1 MSLLKRLR
9 ALLHRKQLE
18 ANLDEELKF
27 HLEQKILDYFV
38 MGMNPH
44 QARTAALRAF
54 GAMEKFKEECR
65 DMRGTNLIENC
76 WQDLRYGLRTLAKDR
91 RFTSLAVLALALGIG
106 SSTVIFSAIYG
117 VILNTFPITNADQ
130 VTSFAIQDVSHPE
143 NGGRES
149 LSFREFLYFRDHN
162 HVFDDISGEFGG
174 FGTTPLTYTTG
185 NSTYQFDAD
194 FLSVNSFRFF
204 GVNPLLGRLPT
215 PDDVKPGAPPVFVI
229 GDKLWRRQFDSD
241 PNIVGRTFI
250 LSGISRTLVGI
261 MPRRFRWAWVNVW
274 VPFSLDPHEAL
285 SNPDLKDRY
294 LYTVGRLK
302 PDVSLKAAAADLSVV
317 AHQYAKIDP
326 DDYPKQFTVT
336 TSSLVERVVGGFKR
350 LIYPLLAAVALLVLI
365 ACSNVANLLL
375 ARATVREREFA
386 VRSSLGASRARLI
399 RQFLVE
405 SCVLAAVGCL
415 GGCLLAWVG
424 IKAVVPLVP
433 YNAFPQEAVIEL
445 DPPVLAVALGIAM
458 VTTFLCGLLPAL
470 RAAQGDLQPRLICA
484 GKGSDV
490 SFRHGKLRAS
500 LVIAE
505 VALSIVLLS
514 SAGLMMRAFW
524 NVEHVDFG
532 FNPHNLLSMQ
542 IAFPQGVH
550 WTPEEQRQLFKKV
563 FDRVENLPGV
573 AAATV
578 TISPPPFGGPSSEV
592 VIPGKTHSQHWM
604 SMLDLCSQGYFQTL
618 QLRLLRGRLF
628 SQNDIDSARR
638 LAIINQTLARN
649 YFGDDNPIGRN
660 IKFNLLDQLPETKDA
675 LFEIIGVVS
684 DVKNHGLQ
692 RSPLPESYLPYSIIS
707 SGAGSILVRT
717 LVDSDSLLSTI
728 RRDVWAVNSNL
739 AVTHAEP
746 LETTLQRNVFAFPKF
761 ESAILG
767 SFAAIGLALVIIGV
781 FSVMAYSVSL
791 QIHDFGIRM
800 ALGAQR
806 ADILRMILRK
816 GLTLVVIGILI
827 GVAAS
832 LAVTRLLSSQFAGV
846 SAGDPWTFSVVVAVV
861 AAVGAA
867 ACFWPAR
874 RAMRVDPM
882 LALRYE

>member
-9 ALLHRKQLE
+9 ALLRRKQLDT
-18 ANLDEELKF
+18 NLDEELCF
-27 HLEQKILDYFV
+27 HVEQKILDYIA
-38 MGMNPH
+38 MGMDPH
-44 QARTAALRAF
+44 EARTTALRAF
-54 GAMEKFKEECR
+54 GGMEKVKEECR

-76 WQDLRYGLRTLAKDR
+76 WQDLRYGVRTLVKDR

-117 VILNTFPITNADQ
+117 VILNTFPFKNADQ
-130 VTSFAIQDVSHPE
+130 VTSFAIQDVSRPE

-149 LSFREFLYFRDHN
+149 LSFREFLYFRDQN
-162 HVFDDISGEFGG
+162 HVFTDISGEFGG

-215 PDDVKPGAPPVFVI
+215 PDDVKPGAPPVFVN

-241 PNIVGRTFI
+241 PNIVGRTFV
-250 LSGISRTLVGI
+250 LNGVSRTLVGI
-261 MPRRFRWAWVNVW
+261 MPPRFRWAWVDVW

-285 SNPDLKDRY
+285 SNPDLKDQH

-302 PDVSLKAAAADLSVV
+302 PGVSLKAAAADLNVV
-317 AHQYAKIDP
+317 AHQHAKINP
-326 DDYPKQFTVT
+326 NDYPKQFTMT

-386 VRSSLGASRARLI
+386 VRSSLGASKARLI

-405 SCVLAAVGCL
+405 SCVLAAAGCL
-415 GGCLLAWVG
+415 GGCLLAWIG

-445 DPPVLAVALGIAM
+445 NAPVLAFALGIAM

-470 RAAQGDLQPRLICA
+470 RAVRGDLQPRLIAA

-490 SFRHGKLRAS
+490 NFRHGKLRAA

-514 SAGLMMRAFW
+514 AAGLMMRAFW
-524 NVEHVDFG
+524 SVEHVDFG
-532 FNPHNLLSMQ
+532 FNPRNLLSMQ
-542 IAFPQGVH
+542 ISFPQGVH
-550 WTPEEQRQLFKKV
+550 WTPQEQSQLFKKV
-563 FDRVENLPGV
+563 FDRVGSLPGL

-578 TISPPPFGGPSSEV
+578 TISPPPFGGPVSEV
-592 VIPGKTHSQHWM
+592 TIPGKTHSEHWT
-604 SMLDLCSQGYFQTL
+604 SMLDLCSKGYFPTL
-618 QLRLLRGRLF
+618 QLSLLRGRLF

-638 LAIINQTLARN
+638 VAVINQTLARD
-649 YFGDDNPIGRN
+649 YFGDDDPIGRN
-660 IKFNLLDQLPETKDA
+660 IKFNLLDQVPETKDA
-675 LFEIIGVVS
+675 LFEVIGVVS
-684 DVKNHGLQ
+684 DVKNRGLQ
-692 RSPLPESYLPYSIIS
+692 RSPLPEAYLPYSILS
-707 SGAGSILVRT
+707 SAGGSILVRT
-717 LVDSDSLLSTI
+717 LVDPNSLISTI
-728 RRDVWAVNSNL
+728 RREVWAVDSNL

-746 LETTLQRNVFAFPKF
+746 LETTLQRDVFAFPKF

-767 SFAAIGLALVIIGV
+767 SFATIGLALVIIGV

-791 QIHDFGIRM
+791 QTHDIGIRM
-800 ALGAQR
+800 ALRAQR

-816 GLTLVVIGILI
+816 GLTLVVAGILI
-827 GVAAS
+827 GVASS
-832 LAVTRLLSSQFAGV
+832 LTVTRLLTGQFAGV
-846 SAGDPWTFSVVVAVV
+846 SSGDPWTLSVVVAVV

-874 RAMRVDPM
+874 RATRVDP
-882 LALRYE
+882 LTALRYE